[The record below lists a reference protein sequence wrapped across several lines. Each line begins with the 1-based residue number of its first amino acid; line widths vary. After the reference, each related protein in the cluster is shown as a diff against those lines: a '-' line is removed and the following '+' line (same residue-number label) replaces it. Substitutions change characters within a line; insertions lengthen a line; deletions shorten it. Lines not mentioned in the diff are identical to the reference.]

1 MRKSL
6 RFNLLKTSLIL
17 ILGLFLF
24 QFSNAQTIY
33 SNAKDGSII
42 FKLKDSYTHNY
53 QIDQNNFV
61 DLSSMK
67 NMTTLIEKYDVT
79 QITRE
84 LTAFNDSKL
93 MRIFFVTFNEIQ
105 KVDEFIDE
113 LSKMNIVE
121 YAELNYKRKTLW
133 TPNDPYYT
141 GNYKWHLTQIKAE
154 QAWDI
159 QTGSS
164 SVKVAVVDNAVWGA
178 HEDLLIAA
186 NNQCNAS
193 VNPVQ
198 TGSGKSAPP
207 TSITQNAGC
216 TLDDFNNG
224 DCSAYEWSH
233 GTHCA
238 GLVGAINNNGK
249 GIASIGGGVTLVGVR
264 CADNSGDMWSD
275 AITRGVNWAAQQ
287 SANVIS
293 MSLGGEESSSSEQQL
308 MQTLYNNGI
317 AVVAAAGNDGTQ
329 TQLYPAAYSTVLG
342 VASTDNNKKLSSFS
356 QYGSWVDIAAPG
368 GYYNESS
375 SYLNMLST
383 TYCTSQYFRITGT
396 TTFDNKNYDGMQ
408 GTSMACPVAA
418 GVVGLLKSKN
428 PNATP
433 AQIFNCLKTTSQS
446 LASGSHTISS
456 GSGII
461 DAQAALNCI
470 GGSTTPNA
478 AFTATPTSGN
488 APLTVQFTDQS
499 TPGTGTISSRSW
511 TFSSGSPASSTA
523 TNPSVVYSIP
533 GTYNVSLTITNSSS
547 QTDTETKT
555 GYITVT
561 QAGASFT
568 LDFESSANFATTFS
582 PWTTVDVDQSTTY
595 GITGVDFTGSGE
607 AMSYIAFNATATT
620 PATTGADAHG
630 GVRQG
635 ASFAAG
641 TPPNNDWLISPP
653 VRPLNASWKFKVWV
667 RSYTEQ
673 YGLERF
679 KIGVSTSGN
688 QPANFTTFLT
698 SGTFETAPTT
708 WTLKEYS
715 LANYINQDIY
725 IGINCVSNDAFIFFI
740 DDISIGGSGSTE
752 INENAD
758 QSIHIYPNPAQNVLF
773 INFEEESRKEA
784 LINIVD
790 LNGRLVKT
798 INNENTNSG
807 LSVDISNL
815 STGMYTIRFMYDN
828 KVLVKKLSIVR

>member
-6 RFNLLKTSLIL
+6 HLKFIKSSLIL
-17 ILGLFLF
+17 ILGVFLF
-24 QFSNAQTIY
+24 QFSNAQTIH

-42 FKLKDSYTHNY
+42 FKLKDSYTHDY
-53 QIDQNNFV
+53 EIDQNNFV

-67 NMTTLIEKYDVT
+67 NMANLIDKYEVT
-79 QITRE
+79 QVTRE
-84 LTAFNDSKL
+84 LTAFNDAKL

-105 KVDEFIDE
+105 KVDEFTVE

-121 YAELNYKRKTLW
+121 YAELNYKREALW
-133 TPNDPYYT
+133 SPNDPYYT
-141 GNYKWHLTQIKAE
+141 GNYKWYLTQIKAE

-159 QTGSS
+159 QRGVS
-164 SVKVAVVDNAVWGA
+164 SVKVAIVDNAVWGA

-186 NNQCNAS
+186 NNQCNAT

-198 TGSGKSAPP
+198 TGAGKSAPP
-207 TSITQNAGC
+207 TSVNQNPGC
-216 TLDDFNNG
+216 TLDDFNYG
-224 DCSAYEWSH
+224 SCSAYEWSH

-238 GLVGAINNNGK
+238 GLVGAINNNNK
-249 GIASIGGGVTLVGVR
+249 GIASIGGGVTLMGVR
-264 CADNSGDMWSD
+264 CAENDGDMWSD
-275 AITRGVNWAAQQ
+275 DITRGVNWAAQQ
-287 SANVIS
+287 NANVINL
-293 MSLGGEESSSSEQQL
+293 SLGGGESSTSESQL
-308 MQTLYNNGI
+308 MQTLYNNDI

-368 GYYNESS
+368 GYYNETS

-396 TTFDNKNYDGMQ
+396 TTFNNKNYDGMQ

-428 PNATP
+428 PSATP
-433 AQIFNCLKTTSQS
+433 AQIFNCLKSTSQS
-446 LASGSHTISS
+446 LASGSHTIAS

-470 GGSTTPNA
+470 GGSSTPNA
-478 AFTATPTSGN
+478 AFTASPTSGN
-488 APLTVQFTDQS
+488 APLSVQFTDQS
-499 TPGTGTISSRSW
+499 TPGTGTITSRSW
-511 TFSSGSPASSTA
+511 TFSGGSPASSTA

-533 GTYNVSLTITNSSS
+533 GTYNVSLTINTSGS
-547 QTDTETKT
+547 QNDTETKN

-561 QAGASFT
+561 QAGANFT
-568 LDFESSANFATTFS
+568 LDFESSANFATNFS

-595 GITGVDFTGSGE
+595 GIEGIDFTGSGT
-607 AMSYIAFNATATT
+607 ALSFIAFNADATS
-620 PATTGADAHG
+620 PVTTGAEAHG

-635 ASFAAG
+635 ASFAAT
-641 TPPNNDWLISPP
+641 TPPNNDWLISPK
-653 VRPLNASWKFKVWV
+653 VRPLNNTWKFKVWV
-667 RSYTEQ
+667 RTYTDQ

-698 SGTFETAPTT
+698 SGAHETAPTT

-715 LANYINQDIY
+715 LTNYINQDIY
-725 IGINCVSNDAFIFFI
+725 IGINCVSDNAFIFFV

-752 INENAD
+752 IDENAD

-790 LNGRLVKT
+790 LNGRVVKT
-798 INNENTNSG
+798 INNKNTNSG

-815 STGMYTIRFMYDN
+815 STGMYTMRFMFND
-828 KVLVKKLSIVR
+828 KIVVKKLSIVR

>member
-6 RFNLLKTSLIL
+6 PFKFLRTSLIL
-17 ILGLFLF
+17 IFGLFLS
-24 QFSNAQTIY
+24 QFSNAQTIH

-42 FKLKDSYTHNY
+42 FKLKDSYIHDY
-53 QIDQNNFV
+53 QINQDNFI

-67 NMTTLIEKYDVT
+67 NMTKLIDKYDVT
-79 QITRE
+79 QVTRE

-93 MRIFFVTFNEIQ
+93 LRILFVSFNEIE
-105 KVDEFIDE
+105 KVDLFIDE
-113 LSKMNIVE
+113 LSKMDIIE
-121 YAELNYKRKTLW
+121 YAELDYKREALW
-133 TPNDPYYT
+133 TPNDPYYL
-141 GNYKWHLTQIKAE
+141 GNYKWYLDQIKAE

-159 QTGSS
+159 QRGVS
-164 SVKVAVVDNAVWGA
+164 SVKVAIIDNAVWGA

-186 NNQCNAS
+186 NNQCNAT

-198 TGSGKSAPP
+198 VGAGKSSPP
-207 TSITQNAGC
+207 TTVNQNPGC
-216 TLDDFNNG
+216 TENDLYNG
-224 DCSAYEWSH
+224 SCHAYEWSH

-249 GIASIGGGVTLVGVR
+249 GIASIGGGVTLMGVR
-264 CADNSGDMWSD
+264 CAANNGEISNTS
-275 AITRGVNWAAQQ
+275 IIRGINWAAQQ
-287 SANVIS
+287 GANVIS
-293 MSLGGEESSSSEQQL
+293 MSLGGASSSTAEEQQ
-308 MQTLYNNGI
+308 MQSLYNNNVI
-317 AVVAAAGNDGTQ
+317 AVAAAGNDGSQ
-329 TQLYPAAYSTVLG
+329 VKSYPAAYSSVLA

-368 GYYNESS
+368 GFYSAQ
-375 SYLNMLST
+375 SYINMLST

-396 TTFDNKNYDGMQ
+396 STFNGKNYDGMQ
-408 GTSMACPVAA
+408 GTSMSCPVAA

-428 PNATP
+428 PNATS
-433 AQIFNCLKTTSQS
+433 AQIFNCLKSTSQA
-446 LASGSHTISS
+446 LASGSNTIAS

-470 GGSTTPNA
+470 GGGTTPNA
-478 AFTATPTSGN
+478 QFTASSTSGN
-488 APLTVQFTDQS
+488 APLSVQFTDQS
-499 TPGTGTISSRSW
+499 TPGTGTITNRSW
-511 TFSSGSPASSTA
+511 TFSGASPASSTA
-523 TNPSVVYSIP
+523 QNPSVVYSIP

-547 QTDTETKT
+547 QTDTETKNS
-555 GYITVT
+555 YITVT

-568 LDFESSANFATTFS
+568 LDFESSANFASNFS

-595 GITGVDFTGSGE
+595 GFDGVTFPGSGE
-607 AMSYIAFNATATT
+607 AMSFIAFNASATS
-620 PATTGADAHG
+620 PAVTGADAHG

-641 TPPNNDWLISPP
+641 TPPNNDWLISPK
-653 VRPLNASWKFKVWV
+653 VRPSNASWKFRVWV
-667 RSYTEQ
+667 RSYTDS
-673 YGLERF
+673 YGAERF
-679 KIGVSTSGN
+679 KIGVSKTGN

-698 SGTFETAPTT
+698 TAPYETAPTT

-715 LANYINQDIY
+715 LASYINQDIY
-725 IGINCVSNDAFIFFI
+725 VGINCVSNDAFIFFV
-740 DDISIGGSGSTE
+740 DDISIGAPVGITE
-752 INENAD
+752 NENAD
-758 QSIHIYPNPAQNVLF
+758 QSIHIYPNPAQNILF

-784 LINIVD
+784 LINIID
-790 LNGRLVKT
+790 LNGRVVKT